1 MSVLRFFTGLDG
13 RIGLRQFWLGAIAI
27 ALPLLAIGQ
36 AAPLVFGQGG
46 VLVTSLAHALALLPF
61 CALAAKRAADRGS
74 LPVFGIALVAAI
86 VLPPHLKLLLS
97 IAWAPALTTIP
108 LIAWL
113 VLIVDLGL
121 LPGAKRS
128 ASDDRMSFR
137 TSREAAPIRNPS

>member
-1 MSVLRFFTGLDG
+1 MSILRFFIGLDG
-13 RIGLRQFWLGAIAI
+13 RIGLRQFWLGALAI
-27 ALPLLAIGQ
+27 ALPLLAVGQ
-36 AAPLVFGQGG
+36 AAPLLFGNHG
-46 VLVTSLAHALALLPF
+46 VLMTSLAHAIALLPF

-86 VLPPHLKLLLS
+86 VLPAQFEPYAS

-121 LPGAKRS
+121 LPGVERDRPQTPPLRV
-128 ASDDRMSFR
+128 ASSLAG
-137 TSREAAPIRNPS
+137 EG

>member
-1 MSVLRFFTGLDG
+1 MSILRFFIGLDG
-13 RIGLRQFWLGAIAI
+13 RIGLRQFWLGALAI
-27 ALPLLAIGQ
+27 ALPLLTLGQ
-36 AAPLVFGQGG
+36 AAPLLFGYRGF
-46 VLVTSLAHALALLPF
+46 VVTSLAHALALLPF

-86 VLPPHLKLLLS
+86 VLPPHLKPLLS

-121 LPGAKRS
+121 LPSVRQDAEK
-128 ASDDRMSFR
+128 
-137 TSREAAPIRNPS
+137 TPSLRA